1 MTKLLLGE
9 FHVKGASSAALRG
22 WQACS
27 LLIHL
32 SSQWT
37 NGFDTPVLIA
47 PFAAQVESTVLQGG
61 KAGCGAKSELK
72 TVEVCNAVPAEP
84 FADWQSP
91 TFMRW
96 HNAACMTVPRACL
109 AAATLQSTLYAAGG
123 QAGRVIWDTVEA
135 YDPHHDT
142 WSAVAA
148 RMHSG
153 RKYTSAGV
161 LEGDLI
167 SQELFTLMWVLSADA
182 ALHRFYK
189 LCGTSSQH
197 SL

>member
-1 MTKLLLGE
+1 MQLCPYVCMTKLLLVE
-9 FHVKGASSAALRG
+9 FHAKGANTAALLG
-22 WQACS
+22 LEACS

-32 SSQWT
+32 SQLT
-37 NGFDTPVLIA
+37 NVFDVPVLIA
-47 PFAAQVESTVLQGG
+47 PASAQVMSAVLQGG

-161 LEGDLI
+161 LEGELI
-167 SQELFTLMWVLSADA
+167 PLSAST
-182 ALHRFYK
+182 H
-189 LCGTSSQH
+189 G
-197 SL
+197 